1 MSLIF
6 LLLLAAFQ
14 ASMVDYLY
22 NNPTYYQLDS
32 LTWET
37 EAFRAMELG
46 ELVCGED
53 ELDLDALT
61 ALMVEN
67 SYDLRNIDSLSC
79 DSRRLKAAKPAEY
92 EKLKDAYEMIF
103 GDLEYFPIPI
113 NRQPARR
120 TSPMKTAGETGEPT
134 EETGDMRAAT

>member
-1 MSLIF
+1 MILIF

-61 ALMVEN
+61 GGFNLQIAWSTGHL
-67 SYDLRNIDSLSC
+67 
-79 DSRRLKAAKPAEY
+79 
-92 EKLKDAYEMIF
+92 
-103 GDLEYFPIPI
+103 
-113 NRQPARR
+113 
-120 TSPMKTAGETGEPT
+120 AGESVP
-134 EETGDMRAAT
+134 